1 MENRTKV
8 DVMFRVDTSKEFKG
22 TVFAIL
28 PYEIATLNGDVTIY
42 QHVGQH
48 SQGDY
53 NACISFSRLA
63 SKIESNELRKEM
75 ESIGYNINLVSKRNH
90 SKYINA
96 LNSLRDAR
104 RN

>member
-53 NACISFSRLA
+53 NTCISFSRLA
-63 SKIESNELRKEM
+63 SKIESALLRREM
-75 ESIGYNINLVSKRNH
+75 ESIGYDINLVSKRNH

-104 RN
+104 RD